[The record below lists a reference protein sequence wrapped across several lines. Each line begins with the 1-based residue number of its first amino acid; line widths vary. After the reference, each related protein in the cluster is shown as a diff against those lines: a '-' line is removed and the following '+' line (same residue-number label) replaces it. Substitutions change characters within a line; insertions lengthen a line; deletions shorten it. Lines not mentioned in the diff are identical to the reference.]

1 MILKK
6 RKAAKMGVREETKV
20 RSHRHLTHVRSFVC
34 CAFGRSGH
42 ECDGRMEAHH
52 VREETDGGVGMKP
65 SDEFTV
71 PLCSV
76 AHMELHSKGEATF
89 QAKYGVDLL
98 AIAARLWR
106 TSPARVTK

>member
-1 MILKK
+1 MIIKK

-20 RSHRHLTHVRSFVC
+20 RSPAHLKHVRSFVC

-42 ECDGRMEAHH
+42 ECGGRMECHH
-52 VREETDGGVGMKP
+52 VHENTDGGIGTKP

-71 PLCSV
+71 PLC
-76 AHMELHSKGEATF
+76 ATHHRLLHDHGETAF